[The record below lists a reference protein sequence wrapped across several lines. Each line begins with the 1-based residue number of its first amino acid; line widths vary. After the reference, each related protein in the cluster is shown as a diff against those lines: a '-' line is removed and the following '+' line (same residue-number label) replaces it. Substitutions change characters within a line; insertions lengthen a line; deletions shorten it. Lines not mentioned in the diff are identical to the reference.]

1 MFFPCLSPWRGWR
14 PLEEGGVRLSLSV
27 LRACSYKTKAEAWHQ
42 GFAPSSS
49 RGGCRFLLFVM
60 TQIFFYNPRN
70 TKFLII
76 NEYRLKFLEDNTDKR
91 NNNFSVATVIRLSQV
106 YVLSSKTM
114 TLLAVWFYSLYAI
127 KFNISWFLL
136 CIRNKIRTFVAKTT
150 EMEVITRTYY
160 AEKIDTFL

>member
-1 MFFPCLSPWRGWR
+1 MGDIICVQHSSNKRFISCLSPWRGWR
-14 PLEEGGVRLSLSV
+14 PLEEGAVRLSFLM
-27 LRACSYKTKAEAWHQ
+27 LRACSYKTEAEDRQQ
-42 GFAPSSS
+42 GNAPYSS
-49 RGGCRFLLFVM
+49 RGGCRFLLIVM
-60 TQIFFYNPRN
+60 TQMN
-70 TKFLII
+70 TDL
-76 NEYRLKFLEDNTDKR
+76 LDDNTDNR
-91 NNNFSVATVIRLSQV
+91 NNNFSVATVIPLSQL

-160 AEKIDTFL
+160 AEKNDTFL